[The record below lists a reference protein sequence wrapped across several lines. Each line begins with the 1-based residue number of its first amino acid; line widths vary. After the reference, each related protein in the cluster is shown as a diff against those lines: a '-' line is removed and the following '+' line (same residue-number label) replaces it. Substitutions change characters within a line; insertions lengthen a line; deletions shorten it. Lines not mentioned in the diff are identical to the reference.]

1 MRLSAELLADSP
13 SYLNPLKERELDL
26 RGHKI
31 PIIENLGVAKD
42 QDAIDFTDNDIQQ
55 LGNFPLSPRLKTLL
69 LARNRIS
76 SIQSTLASSVP
87 NLYCVALQNNSLSEL
102 VDLVPLGKLKQ
113 LVHLVLLDNPV
124 VRKDN
129 YRLWVVWT
137 CPTVRYLDYER
148 VKDAERKEAEKL
160 FGTEEEPSPTAAK
173 ILGVKSRHFDVSSGD
188 SRGEKNFKTTYTQS
202 EKLHIQDMIR
212 NAKSLEEVARLEKQL
227 RDGTLVLA
235 SADDVEMKG

>member
-1 MRLSAELLADSP
+1 MRLSTELLADSP

-76 SIQSTLASSVP
+76 SIQSTIANSVP
-87 NLYCVALQNNSLSEL
+87 NLYCIALQNNNIAEL
-102 VDLVPLGKLKQ
+102 VDLIPLGYLTK
-113 LVHLVLLDNPV
+113 LVHLVLLENPV
-124 VRKDN
+124 TRKEN
-129 YRLWVVWT
+129 YRLFVIWK

-148 VKDAERKEAEKL
+148 VRDAERKEAAKL
-160 FGTEEEPSPTAAK
+160 FGTEEDPSQLAAK
-173 ILGVKSRHFDVSSGD
+173 ILGVKSRHFDVSSTGAG
-188 SRGEKNFKTTYTQS
+188 GEKNYRTNYTQS
-202 EKLHIQDMIR
+202 EKLRIQDMIR
-212 NAKSLEEVARLEKQL
+212 NAKTLEEVARLEKQM
-227 RDGTLVLA
+227 RGGTLILA
-235 SADDVEMKG
+235 SAEDVEMKE

>member
-1 MRLSAELLADSP
+1 MRLSVELLADSP

-31 PIIENLGVAKD
+31 PMIENLGVAKD

-69 LARNRIS
+69 LARNRIT
-76 SIQSTLASSVP
+76 SIQATLATSVP
-87 NLYCVALQNNSLSEL
+87 NLYCIALQNNNLSEL
-102 VDLVPLGKLKQ
+102 VDLEPLSRLSK
-113 LVHLVLLDNPV
+113 LVHLVLAENPV
-124 VRKDN
+124 TRKED
-129 YRLWVVWT
+129 YRLFVIWT
-137 CPTVRYLDYER
+137 CPTVRYLDFER

-160 FGTEEEPSPTAAK
+160 FGTLEDPTPTAAK
-173 ILGVKSRHFDVSSGD
+173 ILGVKSRHFDVSSTDLRGD
-188 SRGEKNFKTTYTQS
+188 KNFKTSYTQS
-202 EKLHIQDMIR
+202 EKQRIQDMIR

-227 RDGTLVLA
+227 REGSLIIA

>member
-1 MRLSAELLADSP
+1 MRLSTELLADSP

-69 LARNRIS
+69 LARNRIA
-76 SIQSTLASSVP
+76 SIQATLATSVP
-87 NLYCVALQNNSLSEL
+87 NLYCVALQNNNLAEL
-102 VDLVPLGKLKQ
+102 VDLVPLGRLSK
-113 LVHLVLLDNPV
+113 LVHLVLLENPV
-124 VRKDN
+124 TRKEN
-129 YRLWVVWT
+129 YRLFVIWI
-137 CPTVRYLDYER
+137 CPRVRYLDFER
-148 VKDAERKEAEKL
+148 VKDAERKEAAKL
-160 FGTEEEPSPTAAK
+160 FGTEEDPTPTAAK
-173 ILGVKSRHFDVSSGD
+173 ILGVKSRHFDVSATEARGD
-188 SRGEKNFKTTYTQS
+188 KNFKTTYTQS

-227 RDGTLVLA
+227 REGTLILA
-235 SADDVEMKG
+235 STEDVEMKG